1 MYMYICI
8 YVYMYL
14 SFPVRSRETAQAT
27 RKRRQLYI
35 TRLQKLIT
43 ELSRNLSCQLSSTE
57 PDNSRRVFSK
67 QRAARC
73 DVVQKFFKYRSEGM
87 ANQNTW
93 AKLVEPKFVLTQP
106 PLPFKVYSDFESV
119 GQFYYCRKVEGLAT
133 DTAALRSAMVQIA
146 VGRAKCAKYKCT
158 AKVTYAKRAGSD
170 LKKQNRNKKKT
181 ISKTIEISNVE
192 NIKSEIMSVKRQKKN
207 SI

>member
-1 MYMYICI
+1 MYHHEDAEPSLYSMVPKLPC
-8 YVYMYL
+8 
-14 SFPVRSRETAQAT
+14 SSNATPQVRSRETAQAT

-119 GQFYYCRKVEGLAT
+119 GSPDGFLV
-133 DTAALRSAMVQIA
+133 
-146 VGRAKCAKYKCT
+146 
-158 AKVTYAKRAGSD
+158 AG
-170 LKKQNRNKKKT
+170 
-181 ISKTIEISNVE
+181 
-192 NIKSEIMSVKRQKKN
+192 
-207 SI
+207 